1 MGEGDEARPLP
12 TAAATVFFS
21 YSRENQKQARPI
33 INVLQQAGYAVWWD
47 GLLTGGERFSQTT
60 ATALANARAIVV
72 LWSKTSIQSP
82 WVHDEATEGRDRHCL
97 IPLSLDGSMPPLGFR
112 QFQTIDLSRGGR
124 HTGSREM
131 RQLIEAVA
139 ALHERP
145 PPPPS
150 PRVIRIG
157 RRQVILASVAVAGLG
172 AAAIGWRAGLFAADE
187 APPNTVAVLPFA
199 NISGTSAKDY
209 FADGLSAEVR
219 AALARNVLLHVVGQA
234 SSDMFKSR
242 SEDAETIAR
251 RLGVA
256 FLLDGTVRLAANRV
270 RVSAELIQGR
280 TGFSRWAQIFDRTI
294 DDIFVVQAEIATAVT
309 AALTREVAKTTP
321 VKQAGGTTNIAAFD
335 AYLRGRADFALAS
348 GADTDHSALAHFEEA
363 IAYDPKF
370 GAAHAARART
380 LIAIANQLAAGEKR
394 QLLCDEAIT
403 AARQSVVL
411 APELADAHSALAF
424 ALVSGR
430 LDIRG
435 ARAPYERSYAL
446 GRGDPDVLGR
456 YALYCAHTGRLH
468 DAEAAIDQA
477 KDLDP
482 LNPRTYWNIGSIQFV
497 ARHYTDAISAMDR
510 AQALN
515 PRMANV
521 NGYRGYSFL
530 MMGKLD
536 EAEAA
541 FRKETSPL
549 TRLPGLALAAKR
561 RRNEPEARQA
571 FARLVAELGDNGL
584 YQQAEVLAQWRNE
597 QGAIAALKQAWTAR
611 DPGLFLAGQDPL
623 LDPIRTNS
631 DFLTL
636 LHNLGLK

>member
-1 MGEGDEARPLP
+1 
-12 TAAATVFFS
+12 
-21 YSRENQKQARPI
+21 
-33 INVLQQAGYAVWWD
+33 
-47 GLLTGGERFSQTT
+47 
-60 ATALANARAIVV
+60 
-72 LWSKTSIQSP
+72 
-82 WVHDEATEGRDRHCL
+82 
-97 IPLSLDGSMPPLGFR
+97 MPPLGFR
-112 QFQTIDLSRGGR
+112 QFQMIDLSRGGR
-124 HTGSREM
+124 HAGSREM
-131 RQLIEAVA
+131 QQLIEAVA

-150 PRVIRIG
+150 SRVTGIG
-157 RRQVILASVAVAGLG
+157 RRQVILTSVAAAGLG
-172 AAAIGWRAGLFAADE
+172 AAAIAWRTGLFAAGE
-187 APPNTVAVLPFA
+187 APPNTVAVLPFV

-219 AALARNVLLHVVGQA
+219 AALARNVLLHVVGQV

-242 SEDAETIAR
+242 SEDAKTIAR
-251 RLGVA
+251 KLGVA

-280 TGFSRWAQIFDRTI
+280 SGFSRWAQIFDRNI
-294 DDIFVVQAEIATAVT
+294 DDIFAVQTEIAAAVT
-309 AALTREVAKTTP
+309 AALTREVAEPTP
-321 VKQAGGTTNIAAFD
+321 VKQPGETTNIAAFD
-335 AYLRGRADFALAS
+335 AYLQGRADFALAA
-348 GADTDHSALAHFEEA
+348 GEDTDHSALTHFEEA
-363 IAYDPKF
+363 IAYDPNF
-370 GAAHAARART
+370 GAAYAARART

-394 QLLCDEAIT
+394 QLLCDEAIA

-435 ARAPYERSYAL
+435 ARAPYERSYVL

-468 DAEAAIDQA
+468 DAQAAIDRA
-477 KDLDP
+477 RDLDP

-497 ARHYTDAISAMDR
+497 ARHYADAISAMDR
-510 AQALN
+510 ALALN

-521 NGYRGYSFL
+521 NGYRGYCFL
-530 MMGKLD
+530 MMGRLD

-541 FRKETSPL
+541 FRKETGPL
-549 TRLPGLALAAKR
+549 TQLPGLAIVAKWR
-561 RRNEPEARQA
+561 GNEPEARQA
-571 FARLVAELGDNGL
+571 FDRLVSELGDNGL
-584 YQQAEVLAQWRNE
+584 YQQAEVLAQWKDE
-597 QGAIAALKQAWTAR
+597 QAAIAALNRAWTAR

-631 DFLTL
+631 YFLRL
-636 LHNLGLK
+636 LRDLGFK